1 MSHFITLPR
10 FDAMELANQTLDSKS
25 GLFESDGLVTIN
37 LDHVQ
42 SVQRGSRRDEVSAR
56 DLTFRPTVIVISGS
70 NLLVKVA
77 IDYLALADAIQNGP
91 GKIDKLEWL
100 ERHLIQPEGLDVLKA
115 RDAQMPLDLDF

>member
-1 MSHFITLPR
+1 MSVRFITLPR

-42 SVQRGSRRDEVSAR
+42 SVQGGSRRDEVSAR
-56 DLTFRPTVIVISGS
+56 DLTFRPTWILMQD
-70 NLLVKVA
+70 NHVKVA
-77 IDYLALADAIQNGP
+77 IDYLALADALQN
-91 GKIDKLEWL
+91 DRNRTEKLEWL
-100 ERHLIQPEGLDVLKA
+100 ERHLVQPEGLDVLKA

>member
-1 MSHFITLPR
+1 MSVRFITLPL
-10 FDAMELANQTLDSKS
+10 FNAMELANQTLDGKS
-25 GLFESDGLVTIN
+25 NLFESDGLMTIN
-37 LDHVQ
+37 LDQVQ
-42 SVQRGSRRDEVSAR
+42 SIVKGSRCDEVSAR
-56 DLTFRPTVIVISGS
+56 DLTFRPTHIEMLDRNI
-70 NLLVKVA
+70 KVA

>member
-1 MSHFITLPR
+1 
-10 FDAMELANQTLDSKS
+10 MELANQTLDSKS